1 MSEIFEFKIKTENA
15 AENLSEV
22 EAKLK
27 KINKERAEY
36 IKKMSEGKQLTQKE
50 VAALSDLTKKSKS
63 LSAEKR
69 KLNKEVELSNKLTK
83 DNNDAYDKLNA
94 SLAKA
99 RMEYRNLAAQN
110 KQNTARGRELLEQIT
125 EQDAKLKEIDAAM
138 GQHQRNVGNYKDDII
153 SAFEKMGVPVS
164 GFNRLLAMQATA
176 QSVLQ
181 KANIKTAGTL
191 KILKMALISTGIGA
205 IVVAVGMLAKAFLS
219 TQQGVDTLNKY
230 LMPLQAV
237 MQRLWG
243 LVQDLSIGIVNA
255 FKNPKQ
261 AIRDLW
267 ELIKS
272 QIVNRL
278 KGVKNM
284 FMALGRVISSSLRGK
299 FSEAGEAAKEMGEAF
314 LQVMTGVEDV
324 TDKVRKGF
332 NELKEEVK
340 EATEVGKRL
349 AELKEA
355 QEILAIEIARNEGGL
370 NRKYQEQYA
379 ILRDV
384 NKSMEERLTA
394 GRAAVAASEKLRDLK
409 MQELELQIEEAQL
422 RASLNNNDRK
432 AQLELARM
440 EAQRDQ
446 LQADHLKQQKNLQEE
461 IQGLVKETTN
471 LMFKVPEEAEEFDA
485 EIEYLSKIFMESI
498 EGRRALLQTQL
509 NQGVIG
515 MTEYAHKM
523 KQIDDEILAN
533 KKANTAAT
541 IQLTANAV
549 GALGDLLGTQKTLLS
564 AEALMNTYL
573 SASMALT
580 DKTIPNTFARIAA
593 MVTVITTGLR
603 NVAQINDVKFADGG
617 IIGGKPH
624 SQGGTQFYGS
634 DGSRFEAERGELLAI
649 VNRRDTE
656 MLTALSA
663 ANSRH
668 GKSFFAD
675 GGLFVPQGQMNND
688 ISNVAEIVRAMGAQK
703 VYVLENEISEKQ
715 RHVRTIENRGD
726 I

>member
-1 MSEIFEFKIKTENA
+1 
-15 AENLSEV
+15 
-22 EAKLK
+22 
-27 KINKERAEY
+27 
-36 IKKMSEGKQLTQKE
+36 
-50 VAALSDLTKKSKS
+50 
-63 LSAEKR
+63 
-69 KLNKEVELSNKLTK
+69 
-83 DNNDAYDKLNA
+83 
-94 SLAKA
+94 
-99 RMEYRNLAAQN
+99 
-110 KQNTARGRELLEQIT
+110 
-125 EQDAKLKEIDAAM
+125 
-138 GQHQRNVGNYKDDII
+138 
-153 SAFEKMGVPVS
+153 
-164 GFNRLLAMQATA
+164 
-176 QSVLQ
+176 
-181 KANIKTAGTL
+181 
-191 KILKMALISTGIGA
+191 
-205 IVVAVGMLAKAFLS
+205 
-219 TQQGVDTLNKY
+219 
-230 LMPLQAV
+230 
-237 MQRLWG
+237 
-243 LVQDLSIGIVNA
+243 
-255 FKNPKQ
+255 
-261 AIRDLW
+261 
-267 ELIKS
+267 
-272 QIVNRL
+272 
-278 KGVKNM
+278 
-284 FMALGRVISSSLRGK
+284 
-299 FSEAGEAAKEMGEAF
+299 
-314 LQVMTGVEDV
+314 
-324 TDKVRKGF
+324 
-332 NELKEEVK
+332 
-340 EATEVGKRL
+340 
-349 AELKEA
+349 
-355 QEILAIEIARNEGGL
+355 
-370 NRKYQEQYA
+370 
-379 ILRDV
+379 
-384 NKSMEERLTA
+384 
-394 GRAAVAASEKLRDLK
+394 
-409 MQELELQIEEAQL
+409 
-422 RASLNNNDRK
+422 
-432 AQLELARM
+432 
-440 EAQRDQ
+440 
-446 LQADHLKQQKNLQEE
+446 
-461 IQGLVKETTN
+461 
-471 LMFKVPEEAEEFDA
+471 MFKVPEEAEEFDA

-498 EGRRALLQTQL
+498 EGRRALLQAQL